1 MSPPDPPDPII
12 ESIAAEALSVFDRNP
27 VQLAFWP
34 DDERAM
40 PGDFIACALFTAS
53 KVTTHVTRCKLA
65 SVRGLSVI
73 FTGKRL
79 TQVHADVWMGIMH
92 LAREKSSGDVVR
104 FRTRELLGLIGRHTH
119 PAQREQ
125 LKGWISELASTQVLI
140 QDDANKRRFGGSLLP
155 WQEETDGD
163 YFDVFRVTISR
174 QLAELLEGKRHH
186 QIDWPLRRALQKK
199 PLALWLQ
206 TFFARYGQPDRV
218 VRVKHLH
225 ALAGSTSTLKKF
237 RQNLQLALSDLT
249 AAGGYPAAIDRETDT
264 VRAIERPPVR
274 TRRLPPPDTQ
284 ENLFEPVRL
293 VR

>member
-1 MSPPDPPDPII
+1 MSDDPPDPII
-12 ESIAAEALSVFDRNP
+12 ESLSAEMLAVFERNP

-53 KVTTHVTRCKLA
+53 KVTKHVTRCKLA

-92 LAREKSSGDVVR
+92 IAREKSSGDVVR

-119 PAQREQ
+119 QAQREQ
-125 LKGWISELASTQVLI
+125 LKCWISELASVQVLI
-140 QDDANKRRFGGSLLP
+140 QDDAKKRRFGGALLP
-155 WQEETDGD
+155 WQEEADQE
-163 YFDVFRVTISR
+163 YFDVFHITISH
-174 QLAELLEGKRHH
+174 QLAELLAGNRHH

-206 TFFARYGQPDRV
+206 MFFARYGQPDRI

-225 ALAGSTSTLKKF
+225 ALSGSNATLKKF
-237 RQNLQLALSDLT
+237 RQNLGHALDELA
-249 AAGGYPAAIDRETDT
+249 AAGGYSAEIDRESDT
-264 VRAIERPPVR
+264 VRNAVRPVPRVK
-274 TRRLPPPDTQ
+274 RLVLNTQ
-284 ENLFEPVRL
+284 EDLFREPVRL
-293 VR
+293 VKP